1 MIPVLLPY
9 IVYPLLLFKS
19 VTYFLIANHHIMRK
33 AFIQYCITPPKGG
46 VSWIINFLR
55 TLKRKQA

>member
-19 VTYFLIANHHIMRK
+19 VTYFWLQI
-33 AFIQYCITPPKGG
+33 ITLCVKRSYNT
-46 VSWIINFLR
+46 VLLR
-55 TLKRKQA
+55 QKEAYHG